1 MANFTIVEAANA
13 LYFTITDVRVITSY
27 TIKIQSGAM
36 SDVTEKTLILTA
48 GQIGD
53 LAAGLVL
60 DPSDFGYSDELF
72 SDGLY
77 VFKTTKDSGDD
88 FGAEETYTVGF
99 ANIITGEVMRNALEY
114 RTDLDIK
121 TKDWIEEQNIF
132 LINLDYAAQVG
143 STTHYLENLNALESI
158 Q

>member
-77 VFKTTKDSGDD
+77 VFKTTKDSGT
-88 FGAEETYTVGF
+88 EEPYTVGF

-121 TKDWIEEQNIF
+121 TKDWIEEQNRL

>member
-77 VFKTTKDSGDD
+77 VFKTTKDSG
-88 FGAEETYTVGF
+88 AEEPYTVGF

-121 TKDWIEEQNIF
+121 TKDWIEEQNRL